1 MVSGLLVLWGLWMA
15 GLFQNGRTSAL
26 GIPGYAS
33 SLIRGLKYLE
43 DQDPSLCCKLPWNH
57 KSQKPWSLLNKADT
71 SSVLQL
77 LCKLIVSDTP
87 SLKGYGEHTCSR
99 KQHVSKTNAKINFL
113 FKKYCKVGIRSF
125 LSSKGCEK
133 QKPKPELQPPTA
145 KAQFL
150 TYDPLLCLSGKALG
164 TYLSVLFACL
174 KRAAA
179 KLRFYLLKW
188 LHWSTKFHQDS
199 CPVILLFG
207 FIKDE
212 LEGKVFYALN

>member
-1 MVSGLLVLWGLWMA
+1 MLQA
-15 GLFQNGRTSAL
+15 AL
-26 GIPGYAS
+26 EPQIPEA
-33 SLIRGLKYLE
+33 LIAAKQSWHFLSFAAAV
-43 DQDPSLCCKLPWNH
+43 QVN
-57 KSQKPWSLLNKADT
+57 
-71 SSVLQL
+71 SVRL
-77 LCKLIVSDTP
+77 TP

-113 FKKYCKVGIRSF
+113 CKKYCKVGIRSF

-150 TYDPLLCLSGKALG
+150 TYDPLLWLSGKALG

-199 CPVILLFG
+199 CPVILLFA